1 MFCKEIE
8 QKLLNKEIDIAVH
21 SLKDLDSLETKGLV
35 IQAFIKEM
43 ILEMLLFSK
52 KLKNFF
58 VSSTAIIGSSSRR
71 RELQIKLLNNNLKI
85 KNIRGNVDT
94 RIKKIDQGEY
104 DGVVLAMAGL
114 KSLNLDARVKKD
126 FFYQR
131 ILANSWSRSHRS
143 TM

>member
-1 MFCKEIE
+1 MFCREIE

-35 IQAFIKEM
+35 IQAFIKRNDPRDA
-43 ILEMLLFSK
+43 FVSK

-58 VSSTAIIGSSSRR
+58 ASSTAIIGSSSRR

-94 RIKKIDQGEY
+94 RIKKLIKE
-104 DGVVLAMAGL
+104 
-114 KSLNLDARVKKD
+114 
-126 FFYQR
+126 
-131 ILANSWSRSHRS
+131 S
-143 TM
+143 TTV